1 MDRYLAIAHRIMPSA
16 GADWPLSEFGR
27 IFAVNHAAEVIRAEL
42 EIMLGEIRA
51 ELDEADRAA
60 GEALRK
66 LDRAE
71 ELDRARS
78 AWFDKAK
85 RDAGAHHNTSF
96 DFVWAAALAA
106 LKAQKE
112 TVA

>member
-1 MDRYLAIAHRIMPSA
+1 MDRYLAIAHRVIPAA
-16 GADWPLSEFGR
+16 GSEWPLTEFGR
-27 IFAVNHAAEVIRAEL
+27 VIATEHAANVIRAEF
-42 EIMLGEIRA
+42 EIMLAEIRA
-51 ELDEADRAA
+51 ERDEADRAA

>member
-1 MDRYLAIAHRIMPSA
+1 MDRFLAIAHRVIPSA
-16 GADWPLSEFGR
+16 GSEWPLSEFGR
-27 IFAVNHAAEVIRAEL
+27 IIATEHAANVIRAEF
-42 EIMLGEIRA
+42 EIMLAEIRA
-51 ELDEADRAA
+51 ERDEADRAA

-71 ELDRARS
+71 ETARART
-78 AWFDKAK
+78 AWLDQAK
-85 RDAGAHHNTSF
+85 RDAGAHPNTSF

-112 TVA
+112 PTA